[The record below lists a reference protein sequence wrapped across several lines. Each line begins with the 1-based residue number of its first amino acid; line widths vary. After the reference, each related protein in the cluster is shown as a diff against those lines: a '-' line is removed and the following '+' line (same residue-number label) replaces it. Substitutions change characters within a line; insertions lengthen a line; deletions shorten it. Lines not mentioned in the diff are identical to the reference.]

1 MQFALM
7 QLLLDFKLWGAKMP
21 LRKFCLSFMDKFP
34 AIFWYSGSPIAKIKC
49 HLSGSNLFSCVSLL
63 ILFGTR

>member
-7 QLLLDFKLWGAKMP
+7 QLLLDFKLRGAKMP

-34 AIFWYSGSPIAKIKC
+34 TIFWYSGSPIAKIRC
-49 HLSGSNLFSCVSLL
+49 HL
-63 ILFGTR
+63 